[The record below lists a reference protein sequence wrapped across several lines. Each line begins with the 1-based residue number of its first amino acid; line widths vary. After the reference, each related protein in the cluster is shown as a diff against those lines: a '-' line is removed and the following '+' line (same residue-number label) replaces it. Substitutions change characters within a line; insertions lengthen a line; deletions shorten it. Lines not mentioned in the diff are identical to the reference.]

1 MTVTEAIER
10 LMVFLER
17 HGDDELVI
25 PISEPSVGR
34 AAYMPISGFAGGCE
48 WDKGLFFVVPKEAL
62 KRKYPKGG
70 NND

>member
-10 LMVFLER
+10 LMVFLDR

-34 AAYMPISGFAGGCE
+34 AVYMPIIGFAGADE
-48 WDKGLFFVVPKEAL
+48 WNRGLFFVVPKEKL
-62 KRKYPKGG
+62 VRKEAKIG
-70 NND
+70 NHD